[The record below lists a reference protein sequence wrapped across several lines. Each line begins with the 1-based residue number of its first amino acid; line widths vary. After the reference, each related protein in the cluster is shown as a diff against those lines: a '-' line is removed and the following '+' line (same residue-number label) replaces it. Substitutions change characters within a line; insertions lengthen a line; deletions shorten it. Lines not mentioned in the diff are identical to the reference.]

1 MERSWWFILVLLL
14 ISITTYAQLS
24 SGTIANNRFL
34 QRVNPAI
41 DRALADS
48 GSSLDH
54 PEIQRLARQMV
65 DLGIWS
71 NLLFWVHEGLLKD
84 SISGSD
90 QFVLK
95 TYDITTNNIDFT
107 PTRGKPKIENSVFKY
122 TQTNDDILSISSVS
136 ISQGTHTYMWW
147 LNRTTAETDRSF
159 LASIS
164 NTTPVQLQHFDSSG
178 VYSLQIAFPRTT
190 TSGTWRTTNRE
201 CTLGTWH
208 HIAIT
213 YNYASTAND
222 PIIYING
229 SAVSITQITTPNG
242 SFGNI
247 TTFVLGNTAGLP
259 RSLNGYISD
268 FRSYNNILTATQIDA
283 IFQETKAKYGY

>member
-1 MERSWWFILVLLL
+1 MERSWGIVLVLLL
-14 ISITTYAQLS
+14 ISITSYAQLS
-24 SGTIANNRFL
+24 PGTIANNRFL

-65 DLGIWS
+65 DLGIWG
-71 NLLFWVHEGLLKD
+71 NLLFWVHEGLVKD

-95 TYDITTNNIDFT
+95 TYDITTNNRDFT
-107 PTRGKPKIENSVFKY
+107 AIKGKPKIENSVFKFIR
-122 TQTNDDILSISSVS
+122 TNDDILRISSVS

-147 LNRTTAETDRSF
+147 LNRTTAVGDRSF
-159 LASIS
+159 NATIS
-164 NTTPVQLQHFDSSG
+164 VTNPIQLLHGDSSG
-178 VYSLQIAFPRTT
+178 VYSLQITFPRTT
-190 TSGTWRTTNRE
+190 TSGSWRTTNRE

-229 SAVSITQITTPNG
+229 ISVPITETTTPNG

-247 TTFVLGNTAGLP
+247 TSFNLGNTDALP
-259 RSLNGYISD
+259 RSLDGYISD

>member
-1 MERSWWFILVLLL
+1 MVD
-14 ISITTYAQLS
+14 LS
-24 SGTIANNRFL
+24 SGILSNNRFL

-41 DRALADS
+41 TRALADS

-65 DLGIWS
+65 DLGIWG
-71 NLLFWVHEGLLKD
+71 NLLFWVHEGLVKD

-95 TYDITTNNIDFT
+95 TYDITTNNRDFT
-107 PTRGKPKIENSVFKY
+107 AVRGKPKIENSVFKF
-122 TQTNDDILSISSVS
+122 TRTNDDILSISSVS

-147 LNRTTAETDRSF
+147 LNRTTAESDRSF
-159 LASIS
+159 NALIS
-164 NTTPVQLQHFDSSG
+164 VGNPVQLQHLDSNG
-178 VYSLQIAFPRTT
+178 VYSIQIGFPRTT
-190 TSGTWRTTNRE
+190 TSGIWRTTNNE

-229 SAVSITQITTPNG
+229 ISVPITETTTPSG
-242 SFGNI
+242 SFGSI
-247 TTFVLGNTAGLP
+247 TGFILGNTNALP

-268 FRSYNNILTATQIDA
+268 FRSYNNILTATQINS